1 MLNQEE
7 IHRYFN
13 HLTGAKRI
21 EFLYGLLHLCQ
32 PLELRYLGTC
42 LEEIARKDY
51 EYLYHA
57 EQKTNHLS
65 TPTISSSSTSS
76 VSSNN
81 EQANQQTDLLS
92 DEKLD
97 LTDQFTRAHAIVDIA
112 LLWAKN
118 RACAIRLFRRLK
130 ASESVKLVD
139 MLLERDDLDER
150 AMDEILIIFCLA
162 VNHPAFSFDMRTQMS
177 QIFKELE
184 KRQRKMKLLQTVHNN
199 INDDDTLDQSTCLG
213 YHISS
218 SSMHN
223 TSTLSV
229 HASPLLTRLSVVNF
243 DTDSTSIR
251 VLIRADWSDN
261 NSTLTWKTPNDIRSF
276 HLQKLER
283 QQQSPT
289 YQHKPPRTGTNKPIN
304 SSTAGQQL
312 NDAFNRYDII
322 ETSLH
327 FNVKRLDLHMMADA
341 DILVDRLVENG
352 SLQMTIANL
361 SIDLYPYHEYGS
373 SKNHWIK
380 YSESQSINRNE
391 WITRLHEEWH
401 AQFNTAKASAPSD
414 ETSMKF
420 ERALRTKQI
429 YLFESCRVINIDDLV
444 FYPVSLNN
452 DKQQKRRRP
461 LISSDKTYYHLP
473 DNLGIINIQQTEYYY
488 PFSYAFPVPNSDLYI
503 QIMPLVIRVD
513 FSTLS
518 WLDAFVSTLSITID
532 NSGVLKTDRPPV
544 DLEHVAIKL
553 EAMLPRIVISSDLFS
568 NNRKLQETKQD
579 ANSESN
585 TSLQQNE
592 ILNQQQFDILE
603 LNISKI
609 LFTNTRTELTSNR
622 YKLEKH
628 LELFKETNFF
638 QQTQWPFS
646 NETTTRFSSLFEKH
660 PYDTYLYDNPLSK
673 KTNTLPDA
681 PSASTALHTYYTM
694 TTDSLKKVRDS
705 AKYDIWNLNVENI
718 YLDFTPS
725 SSSSDSIRLTK
736 QNMID
741 TLSMTSW
748 IVLDKVET
756 NSWLN
761 ILCILENPSLLKI
774 SQKQYTFIMHLV
786 DELGLFFDALE
797 RNKNQTHLIKEKLLL
812 NNSSDDIKITICLTM
827 PTTFTLGVM
836 DDLEDPIINHS
847 TPTPSSLSEIDIEP
861 IIHDTSETNVVIDLV
876 TTPAPSLASTTTIEK
891 MIPNKSL
898 DSPRKKK
905 SKFEFNI
912 QRGLEIASKGSRASS
927 ISSLM
932 NMSDNSDETSSQWDL
947 NEELDADLEAS
958 VFNNDSEEQQ
968 QKVTRIELDD
978 DSISVT
984 GKNYIGMRALESAN
998 GVFIKLNQI
1007 NVCITEDNGKID
1019 KQMYIACNVK
1029 YLRIDEFSSVK
1040 LDTIKPKIF
1049 ENENPDEY
1057 NTENVPPIN
1066 VRIDFP
1072 KSELSPPPIITL
1084 HIQDR
1089 SLKVASHAIDVI
1101 SQNFEEMLTSEEK
1114 ILRENQPIKTAPI
1127 DIHLNN
1133 VQFTL
1138 EPLPEFSTTQTPIAM
1153 KPPIKMIIECMHI
1166 LRQIDGKII
1175 VRKMNNNDDKKQI
1188 IPSLPQS
1195 TSTDNINE
1203 KLQRLEIFRLE
1214 NERLRS
1220 ELNTCKTEIS
1230 VLRSERD
1237 SLMNTI
1243 AKLDIELTEAEC
1255 QRLAQQQSRKK

>member
-1 MLNQEE
+1 
-7 IHRYFN
+7 
-13 HLTGAKRI
+13 
-21 EFLYGLLHLCQ
+21 
-32 PLELRYLGTC
+32 
-42 LEEIARKDY
+42 
-51 EYLYHA
+51 
-57 EQKTNHLS
+57 
-65 TPTISSSSTSS
+65 
-76 VSSNN
+76 
-81 EQANQQTDLLS
+81 
-92 DEKLD
+92 
-97 LTDQFTRAHAIVDIA
+97 
-112 LLWAKN
+112 
-118 RACAIRLFRRLK
+118 
-130 ASESVKLVD
+130 
-139 MLLERDDLDER
+139 
-150 AMDEILIIFCLA
+150 
-162 VNHPAFSFDMRTQMS
+162 
-177 QIFKELE
+177 
-184 KRQRKMKLLQTVHNN
+184 
-199 INDDDTLDQSTCLG
+199 
-213 YHISS
+213 
-218 SSMHN
+218 
-223 TSTLSV
+223 
-229 HASPLLTRLSVVNF
+229 
-243 DTDSTSIR
+243 
-251 VLIRADWSDN
+251 
-261 NSTLTWKTPNDIRSF
+261 
-276 HLQKLER
+276 KLER

-1007 NVCITEDNGKID
+1007 NVCITEDNGKTD